1 MTRVPR
7 IISDTLPDQRR
18 AGATSAT
25 TTARGPLAAALPTPG
40 DPSMTAATMIR
51 LAACALTAVSALAA
65 QAQLK
70 IGVITSA
77 TGPTAA
83 VGIPQKN
90 SAALL
95 PRRIGTVDVEYTV
108 LDDQSDSTQ
117 TVTLV
122 KKLLVEQKVDAIIGP
137 SGSPNSMAALQFIAE
152 AKTPMLAPVGTTAVV
167 LPMDD
172 QKRWVFKTTQNDGL
186 ICEALVAH
194 MVKHGVKTVGFIG
207 FGDAYGES
215 WFRVFAPMIEKA
227 GIKLVVNERFQRTDQ
242 SVIGQATK
250 IAAANPDAVLIGAAG
265 GPTVLPH
272 TTLVERGYKGQIY
285 QTHGAATPD
294 FVRLGGKAVDGA
306 VMAASLMLVLDQVP
320 DSNPAKKTATDYIAA
335 YEKLYGSKPAT
346 FGANVFDAGLLL
358 QRAVPEALKKGKPGT
373 EEFRAALRDA
383 LEGTR
388 ELVGTQGVYNMSA
401 QDHAGF
407 DRRGRELMQL
417 REGRWQLIPE

>member
-1 MTRVPR
+1 MNFR
-7 IISDTLPDQRR
+7 IAALL
-18 AGATSAT
+18 
-25 TTARGPLAAALPTPG
+25 LAA
-40 DPSMTAATMIR
+40 
-51 LAACALTAVSALAA
+51 LASLIAPAA

-70 IGVITSA
+70 VGVIASA

-95 PRRIGTVDVEYTV
+95 PKKIAGLDVEYTV
-108 LDDQSDSTQ
+108 LDDASDSSQ
-117 TVTLV
+117 TVALV
-122 KKLLVEQKVDAIIGP
+122 KKLLTDNVDAIIGP
-137 SGSPNSMAALQFIAE
+137 SGSPNSMAALQFISD

-167 LPMDD
+167 LPMTD

-194 MVKHGVKTVGFIG
+194 MVKKGVKTVGFIG
-207 FGDAYGES
+207 FNDAYGES
-215 WFRVFAPMIEKA
+215 WHGVFVPMIEKA
-227 GIKLVVNERFQRTDQ
+227 GIRLIVDERFQRTDQ

-250 IAAANPDAVLIGAAG
+250 IVAANPDAVLIGAAG

-306 VMAASLMLVLDQVP
+306 VMAASLMLVLDQVS
-320 DSNPAKKTATDYIAA
+320 DANPSKKLALEYIAA
-335 YEKLYGSKPAT
+335 YEKMYGTKPAT

-358 QRAVPEALKKGKPGT
+358 QRAVPEALKKAKPGT
-373 EEFRAALRDA
+373 PEFRGALRDA
-383 LEGTR
+383 LESIKD
-388 ELVGTQGVYNMSA
+388 LVGTQGVYTMTA
-401 QDHAGF
+401 ADHSGF
-407 DRRGRELMQL
+407 DRRGRELMTL
-417 REGRWQLIPE
+417 REGKWQLVPE

>member
-1 MTRVPR
+1 MNLRSV
-7 IISDTLPDQRR
+7 IAVLL
-18 AGATSAT
+18 
-25 TTARGPLAAALPTPG
+25 LAALT
-40 DPSMTAATMIR
+40 S
-51 LAACALTAVSALAA
+51 LAH
-65 QAQLK
+65 AQLK
-70 IGVITSA
+70 IGVIASA

-90 SAALL
+90 TAALL
-95 PRRIGTVDVEYTV
+95 PKKIGGLDVEYAV
-108 LDDQSDSTQ
+108 YDDASDSSQ
-117 TVTLV
+117 TVALV
-122 KKLLVEQKVDAIIGP
+122 KKLLTEQVDAIIGP

-167 LPMDD
+167 LPMDE
-172 QKRWVFKTTQNDGL
+172 QKRWVFKPTQNDSL

-215 WFRVFAPMIEKA
+215 WYRVFVPMIDKV
-227 GIKLVVNERFQRTDQ
+227 GIKLVANERYQRTDQ

-250 IAAANPDAVLIGAAG
+250 IIAANPDAVLVGAAG

-272 TTLVERGYKGQIY
+272 ITLVERGYKGTVY

-320 DSNPAKKTATDYIAA
+320 DSNPAKKTALEYIGA
-335 YEKLYGSKPAT
+335 YEKLYGRTPAT
-346 FGANVFDAGLLL
+346 FGANVYDAGLLL

-373 EEFRAALRDA
+373 EEFRVALRDA
-383 LEGTR
+383 LEATR
-388 ELVGTQGVYNMSA
+388 ELVGTQGVYNMTP

-407 DRRGRELMQL
+407 DKRGRELMQL
-417 REGRWQLIPE
+417 VGGAWQLIPE